1 MLMILVVLSVLGGYA
16 LYSMKPEERIQLKER
31 LVIAATRARSEAE
44 RRRAEPEPFRDALRE
59 RTPWPAVMPA
69 LVALNV
75 VLFVL
80 SASAGSA
87 PEALISWGASF
98 GPRTSNGE
106 WWRLAASM
114 FVHVGLFQLIVN
126 CAALV
131 QLGLILERLVGH
143 VTFAAVFFAAGV
155 FASIVSL
162 SDYPM
167 LVSSGASGGI
177 FGLYG
182 LLLASSAWSTL
193 RRAPSKATEVEPV
206 SSGTFG
212 LRDLPQSAPVELEA
226 QDDPLAEAAAAPRGV
241 AMTLTAARR
250 LAPIAGFFLLFN
262 LLNGNLGFGAE
273 IGGLAV
279 GFICGVVLTY
289 GVSIRTPPV
298 PRVAVT
304 MAATVMVA
312 VASAVPLRG
321 VADVRPEVSRVIAVE
336 ESTTTA
342 YKAAV
347 KQFQLGTVSA
357 EALAQMIDRKITPE
371 LQTVQARFKD
381 LGRVPPEHQQLLEF
395 TLQYLRLR
403 EESWR
408 LRAAALHKSSG
419 AALRT
424 ADAAERASLMA
435 FDVIKPVDAPAA
447 SPAAAADAG
456 DKK

>member
-1 MLMILVVLSVLGGYA
+1 MFMIFVLVSVLGGYA
-16 LYSMKPEERIQLKER
+16 LYSMKPEERNQLKDR
-31 LVIAATRARSEAE
+31 LVAAATRARSEAE

-59 RTPWPAVMPA
+59 RTPWPMVMPA

-75 VLFVL
+75 LLFVL
-80 SASAGSA
+80 SASAGTA
-87 PEALISWGASF
+87 PEALVSWGASF

-106 WWRLAASM
+106 WWRLVSSM
-114 FVHVGLFQLIVN
+114 FVHAGLFQLIVN

-143 VTFAAVFFAAGV
+143 AAFAAVYFAAGML
-155 FASIVSL
+155 ASIVSL
-162 SDYPM
+162 SDFPM
-167 LVSSGASGGI
+167 TVSSGASAGI

-182 LLLASSAWSTL
+182 LLLASSAWSSFHRPRTQQPDV
-193 RRAPSKATEVEPV
+193 APV

-212 LRDLPQSAPVELEA
+212 FRDVAPVEPETLADATIEA
-226 QDDPLAEAAAAPRGV
+226 PGGSQGV
-241 AMTLTAARR
+241 SITLTAAQR
-250 LAPIAGFFLLFN
+250 LAPIAGLFLLFN
-262 LLNGNLGFGAE
+262 LINGDLGFGAE
-273 IGGLAV
+273 LGGLAA

-289 GVSIRTPPV
+289 GVSVRTPPV

-336 ESTTTA
+336 ESTTTS

-395 TLQYLRLR
+395 TLEYLRLR

-408 LRAAALHKSSG
+408 LRAAALHKSSS
-419 AALRT
+419 AALRK

-435 FDVIKPVDAPAA
+435 FDLIKPVDAPAPVPA
-447 SPAAAADAG
+447 GGVAAAAI